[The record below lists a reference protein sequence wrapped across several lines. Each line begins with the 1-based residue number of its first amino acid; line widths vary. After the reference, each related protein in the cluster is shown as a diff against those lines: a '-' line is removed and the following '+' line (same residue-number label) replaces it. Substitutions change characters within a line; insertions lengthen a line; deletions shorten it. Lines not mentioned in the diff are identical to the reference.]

1 MTAAYGSSKDLE
13 GLCSVKDLW
22 KKVGNKDYQLTPEL
36 LHGMPVYNR
45 LEQAGVKEE
54 VEIYLRSSFQVHNAV
69 NLREKLE
76 ALLIGSECVLQFLE
90 IRKAIT
96 AMPYRERVRKLQA
109 MKDDEQE
116 AALYEIVM
124 QYDLALPEA
133 GILGFDIATYVS
145 LCRLGAFM
153 GYIDETEVFKRLETS
168 TSMARQHFSS
178 FEQYALSSA
187 VGVLFSNDNV
197 NKEEVLNN
205 YYSSLHHPYS
215 YWRHLEWAQ

>member
-1 MTAAYGSSKDLE
+1 MTAAYGSSKDIE

-22 KKVGNKDYQLTPEL
+22 KRVGSTEFQLTPQL
-36 LHGMPVYNR
+36 LYGMPVYNR

-54 VEIYLRSSFQVHNAV
+54 VEIYLRSSFQVHNAA
-69 NLREKLE
+69 NLHEKLE
-76 ALLIGSECVLQFLE
+76 SLLIGSEYVLRFIE
-90 IRKAIT
+90 MRKTIS

-133 GILGFDIATYVS
+133 GILAFDIATYVS

-153 GYIDETEVFKRLETS
+153 GFIEETDVYKRLEQS
-168 TSMARQHFSS
+168 TSLARQHFSS

-187 VGVLFSNDNV
+187 VGVLFSNGNV